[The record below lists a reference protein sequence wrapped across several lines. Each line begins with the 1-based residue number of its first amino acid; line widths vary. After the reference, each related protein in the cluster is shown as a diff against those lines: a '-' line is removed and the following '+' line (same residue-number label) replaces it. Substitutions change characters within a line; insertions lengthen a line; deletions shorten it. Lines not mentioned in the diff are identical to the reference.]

1 MVHRT
6 FGGLD
11 DAALLRFFLEHRESA
26 LYEARRQAH
35 LAWSVLCARQI
46 ERMRAYIVL
55 FRRRHGHEDAS
66 PEFDDEVLRIA
77 VERVLAAGAAFEG
90 STLREFRAMVREGAR
105 RACAE
110 ALAKGR
116 R

>member
-11 DAALLRFFLEHRESA
+11 DAALLDFFLEHREA
-26 LYEARRQAH
+26 TAFECRRQAH
-35 LAWSVLCARQI
+35 LAWSVLCARQL

-55 FRRRHGHEDAS
+55 FRRRHGHHDVT
-66 PEFDDEVLRIA
+66 PEFDNAVLRTA
-77 VERVLAAGAAFEG
+77 VERVLAAGSGFEG
-90 STLREFRAMVREGAR
+90 STLREFRAMVRERSR

-110 ALAKGR
+110 ALAKGSR
-116 R
+116 